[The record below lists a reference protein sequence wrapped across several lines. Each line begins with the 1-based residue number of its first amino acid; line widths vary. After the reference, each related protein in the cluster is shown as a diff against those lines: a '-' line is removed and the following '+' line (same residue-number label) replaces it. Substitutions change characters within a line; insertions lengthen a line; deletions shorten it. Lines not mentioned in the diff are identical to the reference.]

1 MANQDMHGP
10 SGMLFQG
17 GRRIDG
23 VTDWVITVHD
33 GNPSDW
39 GGWVQ
44 LPQTRAP
51 SALTLAPATIEFTD
65 DEGRL
70 VHGRVTVA
78 ACDLDPGDVWHIQV
92 TGIEPLATPR

>member
-23 VTDWVITVHD
+23 VIDWVITVHD
-33 GNPSDW
+33 GNRSDW

-51 SALTLAPATIEFTD
+51 SALTLAPATIQFTD
-65 DEGRL
+65 DEGRQ

-78 ACDLDPGDVWHIQV
+78 ACDLYPGDVWHIQV